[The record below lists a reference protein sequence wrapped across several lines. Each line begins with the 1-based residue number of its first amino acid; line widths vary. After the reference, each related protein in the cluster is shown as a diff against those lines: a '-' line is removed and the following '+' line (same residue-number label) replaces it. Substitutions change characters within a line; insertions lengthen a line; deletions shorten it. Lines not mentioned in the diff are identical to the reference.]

1 MYSIT
6 EILDELNKRGFSQ
19 KDIAEKLG
27 VTPGVVTG
35 WKSGRLASWEKY
47 AVKLAGLL
55 GIDPFDLVDDVPK
68 TEMPAAEPPASNL
81 TLLPKT
87 RKVPLLGVI
96 ACGEPILAVENIE
109 DYVSVPDNIDCQF
122 TLLCRGDS
130 MINARIF
137 DGDVVYI
144 RAQEDVEDGEIAAV
158 LIGDEATLKKVRKFP
173 DRVVLEPCNPM
184 YSSLVY
190 EGEQLRELRIIGKA
204 VAFTS
209 IIRV

>member
-1 MYSIT
+1 MQTAESIFSKLK
-6 EILDELNKRGFSQ
+6 EAGISQ
-19 KDIAEKLG
+19 KELATLLG
-27 VTPGVVTG
+27 VSPAVVSA
-35 WKSGRLASWEKY
+35 WKNGTLASWWKY
-47 AVKLAGLL
+47 LPQFADIL
-55 GIDPFDLVDDVPK
+55 GVSLNELVDKDTPSSS
-68 TEMPAAEPPASNL
+68 EPLPASNL
-81 TLLPKT
+81 SLLPKT

-144 RAQEDVEDGEIAAV
+144 RVQEDVEDGEIAAV

-209 IIRV
+209 VIRI

>member
-1 MYSIT
+1 MQTVDSIFSKLK
-6 EILDELNKRGFSQ
+6 EAGISQ
-19 KDIAEKLG
+19 KELATLLG
-27 VTPGVVTG
+27 VSPAVVSAWKTG
-35 WKSGRLASWEKY
+35 TLASWWKY
-47 AVKLAGLL
+47 LPQFADIL
-55 GIDPFDLVDDVPK
+55 GVSLNELVDKDAPSSS
-68 TEMPAAEPPASNL
+68 EPLPAPNL
-81 TLLPKT
+81 SLLPKT

-144 RAQEDVEDGEIAAV
+144 RAQEDVDDGEIAAV
-158 LIGDEATLKKVRKFP
+158 LIGEEATLKKVRKFP
-173 DRVVLEPCNPM
+173 DRVVLEPCKAM

-209 IIRV
+209 VIRI